1 MRFSEIVKSIGK
13 KECIR
18 QNKNIQKTCSTILGN
33 TILYLNHDLLGS
45 QKRILLCYVSPLHID
60 YGKGDIYHPLFLHI
74 NQMIKVLIDM
84 NFSIDICDCNDKH
97 AIVQLS
103 GKQYDYILGFGK
115 VYTELVKRGQCR
127 QSILFITENNPEVVE
142 RKYKERVEY
151 FRQRHPHLSITSAIV
166 RKGYFD
172 KEQFEISDDAIVI
185 SSEYNIHSMRS
196 YFRSVYQI
204 NVNGLFN
211 KTFQYD
217 ALHIK
222 KYRNSFVWF
231 GSQGIIHKGLDVLV
245 DAFRQLPECTLN
257 IYGIPLSEIK
267 IIKPLLTQNIR
278 VHSPVNVL
286 SDTFIEEVVRK
297 NMFVLSASCSEGMM
311 SGIATCMLYGLIPI
325 VSKETGYN
333 SHSSILEFENC
344 KLENVIS
351 KIQEVQQYD
360 LEKVSKLSKDS
371 YIYAQQHFTLEC
383 FRSRFSE
390 IMNDIVEC
398 KR

>member
-60 YGKGDIYHPLFLHI
+60 YGKVIYIIPCFTY
-74 NQMIKVLIDM
+74 QPMIKVLIDM

-185 SSEYNIHSMRS
+185 NSEYNIHSMRS
-196 YFRSVYQI
+196 YFRSVYPI

-222 KYRNSFVWF
+222 
-231 GSQGIIHKGLDVLV
+231 
-245 DAFRQLPECTLN
+245 N
-257 IYGIPLSEIK
+257 IEI
-267 IIKPLLTQNIR
+267 L
-278 VHSPVNVL
+278 
-286 SDTFIEEVVRK
+286 
-297 NMFVLSASCSEGMM
+297 
-311 SGIATCMLYGLIPI
+311 LYGL
-325 VSKETGYN
+325 
-333 SHSSILEFENC
+333 
-344 KLENVIS
+344 
-351 KIQEVQQYD
+351 EVKG
-360 LEKVSKLSKDS
+360 L
-371 YIYAQQHFTLEC
+371 FT
-383 FRSRFSE
+383 
-390 IMNDIVEC
+390 
-398 KR
+398 KG